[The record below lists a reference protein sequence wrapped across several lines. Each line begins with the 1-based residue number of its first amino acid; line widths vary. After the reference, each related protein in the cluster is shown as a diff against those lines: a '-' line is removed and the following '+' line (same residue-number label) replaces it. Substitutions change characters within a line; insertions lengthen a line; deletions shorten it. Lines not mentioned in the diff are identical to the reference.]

1 MIEVAIGFIIALS
14 VGLTGLGGGSFTTPV
29 LVLFLGLPAA
39 AAVGTALAFSA
50 VLRLLAAPFHLLGRN
65 VRARC
70 FWPLVLGGLPGLILG
85 VYFLRNMRGAEWS
98 PKLLIAL
105 GVLLVGTACAS
116 LFGPR
121 HTLPATA
128 QPHQPRAKRKS
139 HAWLALLALPIGVET
154 GFSSAGSGALGVLAL
169 LNFSDLNPAEAV
181 GTDLVFGS
189 VLAVV
194 GAFWSA
200 GFGLTSTHVLLRLL
214 AGGIPGVLAGC
225 MLGKRLPAR
234 RLRALVMGAVLVL
247 GLGLVWSGAH
257 SGAAPAEAHRGTTS
271 AGGFAATIR

>member
-1 MIEVAIGFIIALS
+1 MIEIAIGFAIALS

-65 VRARC
+65 VRAHC
-70 FWPLVLGGLPGLILG
+70 FWPLVLGGLPGLGLG
-85 VYFLRNMRGAEWS
+85 VYFLRQMRGTEWS

-121 HTLPATA
+121 HSIDHT
-128 QPHQPRAKRKS
+128 PRPEVKDKRKS

-169 LNFSDLNPAEAV
+169 LNF
-181 GTDLVFGS
+181 
-189 VLAVV
+189 
-194 GAFWSA
+194 
-200 GFGLTSTHVLLRLL
+200 
-214 AGGIPGVLAGC
+214 
-225 MLGKRLPAR
+225 
-234 RLRALVMGAVLVL
+234 
-247 GLGLVWSGAH
+247 
-257 SGAAPAEAHRGTTS
+257 
-271 AGGFAATIR
+271 

>member
-1 MIEVAIGFIIALS
+1 VIEIALGFVIALS
-14 VGLTGLGGGSFTTPV
+14 VGLTGLGGGSFTTPL

-50 VLRLLAAPFHLLGRN
+50 VLRLLAAPFHLLGHN

-70 FWPLVLGGLPGLILG
+70 FWPLVLGGLPGLTLG
-85 VYFLRNMRGAEWS
+85 IYFLRGMRGADWS

-121 HTLPATA
+121 HSLDST
-128 QPHQPRAKRKS
+128 PRPQAREKRKS
-139 HAWLALLALPIGVET
+139 HAWLALLALPIGMET

-169 LNFSDLNPAEAV
+169 LNFSDLTAAEAV

-189 VLAVV
+189 VLAVA
-194 GAFWSA
+194 GAGWSA
-200 GFGLTSTHVLLRLL
+200 GLGLTATHLLTRLL
-214 AGGIPGVLAGC
+214 MGGVPGVLIGC

-247 GLGLVWSGAH
+247 GLGLVWSGIH
-257 SGAAPAEAHRGTTS
+257 SFGAPPVARRTAP